1 MSKLLDLYE
10 KSDFSSLPN
19 KRADKTPLEADGGR
33 DLSKDAKALAQA
45 RGGKLNTTKYTD
57 TVERE

>member
-33 DLSKDAKALAQA
+33 DLSKDEKALAQA